1 MNVRDL
7 ELNLYDALDEMSDEE
22 FIELWNNAADD
33 MGVNIIFP
41 MSSFNERF
49 ADWDPIDIAR
59 SVDSQFSDADGYFF
73 IDEDGTI
80 VSLDDLS
87 MLSRDKLVDTIIDTN
102 YDYDSAAVY
111 NLLQEVE

>member
-1 MNVRDL
+1 MDVRDL

-22 FIELWNNAADD
+22 FVELWNNAADD
-33 MGVNIIFP
+33 MGENIIFP

-49 ADWDPIDIAR
+49 IDWAPIDIAR
-59 SVDSQFSDADGYFF
+59 SVDSHFSDADDYFF

-87 MLSRDKLVDTIIDTN
+87 MLNRDKLVDTIIDMN
-102 YDYDSAAVY
+102 YYYDNVAIY